1 MNFDCQTIQ
10 STTLY
15 GYFEGPQGQNARHV
29 QIPVDLGVQGELN
42 AMLLNTVG
50 SLGLPASAQNME
62 VFDPAQKYSSEENLK
77 ISLNIAYLQD
87 LAAVVALRNL
97 PSDPTALA
105 QIIDMEYYYSVYV
118 DGAGKLLY
126 AFRRASQ
133 FKGVVKSKLA
143 MVNGGVLTL
152 LAASVFRLDNDFD
165 YIVTGNEVY
174 ILRPSGF
181 EYTTKAHAQI
191 LNAAAANALVVAA
204 AIGYLD
210 VTTISL
216 YARTH
221 IRSARLLAAIGSRN
235 DLNQI
240 DRALLVAAC
249 HDYSINV
256 SNAPNGKISPD
267 AGSEYDF
274 LCILDR
280 RAYISTLIPNQPEK
294 YEAANRVKK

>member
-1 MNFDCQTIQ
+1 MNFDFQTIQ

-15 GYFEGPQGQNARHV
+15 GYFEGQHGQNARHL

-42 AMLLNTVG
+42 TMLLSTVR
-50 SLGLPASAQNME
+50 SLGLPANAQNME

-77 ISLNIAYLQD
+77 VSLNIAYLQD
-87 LAAVVALRNL
+87 LAAIVALRNL
-97 PSDPTALA
+97 PSDPAALA
-105 QIIDMEYYYSVYV
+105 LIVEMEYYYSVYV

-126 AFRRASQ
+126 AFRRATQ

-165 YIVTGNEVY
+165 YLVMDSDVY

-191 LNAAAANALVVAA
+191 LNAATANAQVVAA

-210 VTTISL
+210 VATISL

-221 IRSARLLAAIGSRN
+221 IRAARLLAAIGSRN
-235 DLNQI
+235 DLHQI
-240 DRALLVAAC
+240 DRALLLAAC
-249 HDYSINV
+249 RDYSINV
-256 SNAPNGKISPD
+256 SNTQNGEISPD

-274 LCILDR
+274 LCVLDR